1 MIETNTFKT
10 VSAHAAAGRRT
21 VKQNSVISKIALKIA
36 RRVRVQCAVY
46 FIAFYIVSAIFA
58 GSSPVLLLALVFPVI
73 SFLLSGVYGLK
84 YGYISHYIAVPVI
97 LFLPASFIFFEK
109 YAFLYALC
117 YAITS
122 LVAMTTGALLRQCS
136 K

>member
-10 VSAHAAAGRRT
+10 VSAHASAGRRT

-46 FIAFYIVSAIFA
+46 FTAFYIVSAIFA
-58 GSSPVLLLALVFPVI
+58 GSSPILLLALIFPAL
-73 SFLLSGVYGLK
+73 SFLLSGIYGLK

-109 YAFLYALC
+109 YAFLYSLC

-122 LVAMTTGALLRQCS
+122 LVAMTAGALLRQCS